1 MCQDIGSLLGRRLNC
16 QCKVTSKAKGH
27 KHFCDDEH
35 RSDQHVHRVVQERRL
50 TMFEAS
56 VTENL
61 QRPADDKQSGC
72 GKPNRSGGNMADDE
86 RGSPHKQSDN
96 CSDGESNCE
105 VKEKPRNRG
114 RYDQYCCGIGWH
126 AEQVQLTKA
135 QWQNNGEKN
144 NRNSKH
150 VREAIALVTMV
161 ARINS
166 QLMSEIFIHLTP
178 RTKAY
183 DMNVT
188 ASLRSVFGTAN
199 SAASTTI
206 G

>member
-1 MCQDIGSLLGRRLNC
+1 MWQDIGSLLGRRLNC
-16 QCKVTSKAKGH
+16 QSQVTSKAEGH
-27 KHFCDDEH
+27 KHFCDYEH
-35 RSDQHVHRVVQERRL
+35 RSNQHVHRVVQERRL
-50 TMFEAS
+50 TMFETS
-56 VTENL
+56 VTDNL
-61 QRPADDKQSGC
+61 QRPADDKQSGRD
-72 GKPNRSGGNMADDE
+72 KPNHGGGDMADYKH
-86 RGSPHKQSDN
+86 GSPHKQSDN
-96 CSDGESNCE
+96 SGYGEPDCKVE
-105 VKEKPRNRG
+105 EKPRNHG
-114 RYDQYCCGIGWH
+114 RYDQYCCGIGRH
-126 AEQVQLTKA
+126 AEQVHLQKA

-166 QLMSEIFIHLTP
+166 QLMSEISIHLTP